1 MEKKNIAVLFGGVS
15 SEHAI
20 SLLSAATVLRNLN
33 TEKFNV
39 YPVGITRDGA
49 VYYYQGDYDRIE
61 HDCWEN
67 EEYLTDCVI
76 SCNRLHRGLILLDAA
91 YDIIPIDCVIPV
103 LHGKN
108 GEDGTVQGLLQMA
121 GIPFVG
127 CDTISSANC
136 MDKEMTHIILERAG
150 VPMAKFVALRR
161 GDDLSAKLE
170 EMERKLGW
178 PMFVKP
184 ANAGSSVGVS
194 KASNREEL
202 KKGIALAFEQDS
214 KVIVE
219 ETIVGKEV
227 ECAVLGNQNP
237 DPSMPGEI
245 QSANEFYDFEG
256 KYENADSK
264 LFIPARI
271 SEEDTKV
278 LRELAVKAYRAMGC
292 SGLSRVDFFVTDHG
306 PVLNEINTLPGFTSI
321 SMYPKLRQAGGL
333 SIPALLEELI
343 RLAEEGRG

>member
-1 MEKKNIAVLFGGVS
+1 
-15 SEHAI
+15 
-20 SLLSAATVLRNLN
+20 
-33 TEKFNV
+33 
-39 YPVGITRDGA
+39 
-49 VYYYQGDYDRIE
+49 
-61 HDCWEN
+61 
-67 EEYLTDCVI
+67 
-76 SCNRLHRGLILLDAA
+76 
-91 YDIIPIDCVIPV
+91 
-103 LHGKN
+103 
-108 GEDGTVQGLLQMA
+108 MA

-278 LRELAVKAYRAMGC
+278 LRELAVRAYRAMGC